1 MSSTGLREETEITIT
16 KELKL
21 FIRSMAA
28 SYRYISG
35 QEQYDLIR
43 RANMLE
49 LIDNNAI
56 GHLASRFEAAQEK
69 SKLILTRQEVF
80 DMYMMIDMVCRSFLC
95 EIGDDY
101 KAIAMKV
108 NKVNEARYNQV
119 RSTELFIAQALLE
132 QFRKD
137 FMIDP
142 DFEELVERLALL
154 DN

>member
-1 MSSTGLREETEITIT
+1 MKTVLKEEIEISIS

-35 QEQYDLIR
+35 QEHYDLIR

-49 LIDNNAI
+49 LIDNEAI
-56 GHLASRFEAAQEK
+56 GKLASRFEATPDK
-69 SKLILTRQEVF
+69 SKLILSRQEVY
-80 DMYMMIDMVCRSFLC
+80 DLYMMIDMVCRSFLC

-108 NKVNEARYNQV
+108 NKVNEERYNQV
-119 RSTELFIAQALLE
+119 RSTELYIAQALLE

-137 FMIDP
+137 FMVDP
-142 DFEELVERLALL
+142 EFEDLVERLALL

>member
-1 MSSTGLREETEITIT
+1 MKILLKEEIEISIS

-35 QEQYDLIR
+35 QEHYDLIR

-49 LIDNNAI
+49 LIDTEPIAQ
-56 GHLASRFEAAQEK
+56 LASRFETAPDN
-69 SKLILTRQEVF
+69 SKLILRRQEVY
-80 DMYMMIDMVCRSFLC
+80 DLYMMIDMVCRSFLC

-108 NKVNEARYNQV
+108 NKVNEERYNQV
-119 RSTELFIAQALLE
+119 RSTELYIAQALLE

-137 FMIDP
+137 FMVDP
-142 DFEELVERLALL
+142 EFEDLVERLALL

>member
-1 MSSTGLREETEITIT
+1 MSTGLREEIEITIT

-35 QEQYDLIR
+35 QEHYDLIR

-49 LIDNNAI
+49 LIDTQAI

-69 SKLILTRQEVF
+69 SRLVLTRQEVF
-80 DMYMMIDMVCRSFLC
+80 DLYMMIDMVCRSFLC
-95 EIGDDY
+95 DIGDDY

-108 NKVNEARYNQV
+108 NKVNETRYNQV
-119 RSTELFIAQALLE
+119 RSTELYIAQALLE

-137 FMIDP
+137 FMVDP

-154 DN
+154 DS

>member
-1 MSSTGLREETEITIT
+1 MSTQGLRNEIEISIT

-21 FIRSMAA
+21 FIRSIAA

-43 RANMLE
+43 KANMLE
-49 LIDNNAI
+49 LIDTEAI
-56 GHLASRFEAAQEK
+56 AHLASRFEAAQEK
-69 SKLILTRQEVF
+69 SKLILTKQEVF
-80 DMYMMIDMVCRSFLC
+80 DLYMMIDMVCRSFLC

-108 NKVNEARYNQV
+108 NKVNEERYNQV

-137 FMIDP
+137 FMVDP
-142 DFEELVERLALL
+142 DFEELVERLALI
-154 DN
+154 D

>member
-1 MSSTGLREETEITIT
+1 MSTQGLRNEIEISIT

-21 FIRSMAA
+21 FIRSIAA

-49 LIDNNAI
+49 LIDTEAI
-56 GHLASRFEAAQEK
+56 AHLASRFEAAQEK
-69 SKLILTRQEVF
+69 SRLILTKQEVF
-80 DMYMMIDMVCRSFLC
+80 DLYMMIDMVCRSFLC

-108 NKVNEARYNQV
+108 NKVNEERYNQV

-137 FMIDP
+137 FMVDP

-154 DN
+154 D

>member
-1 MSSTGLREETEITIT
+1 MKTVLKEEIEISIS

-49 LIDNNAI
+49 LIDTEAI
-56 GHLASRFEAAQEK
+56 GKLASRFEATPDK
-69 SKLILTRQEVF
+69 SKLTLSRQEVY
-80 DMYMMIDMVCRSFLC
+80 DLYMMVDMVCRSFLC

-108 NKVNEARYNQV
+108 NKVNEERYNQV
-119 RSTELFIAQALLE
+119 RSTELYIAQALLE

-137 FMIDP
+137 FMVDP
-142 DFEELVERLALL
+142 EFEDLVERLALL

>member
-1 MSSTGLREETEITIT
+1 MSTQGLRNEIEISIT

-21 FIRSMAA
+21 FIRSIAA

-43 RANMLE
+43 KANMLE
-49 LIDNNAI
+49 LIDTEAI
-56 GHLASRFEAAQEK
+56 AHLASRFEAAQEK
-69 SKLILTRQEVF
+69 SRLILTKQEVF
-80 DMYMMIDMVCRSFLC
+80 DLYMMIDMVCRSFLC

-108 NKVNEARYNQV
+108 NKVNEERYNQV

-137 FMIDP
+137 FMVDP

-154 DN
+154 D